1 MDEGLVSLFEVL
13 KRRFPPLVKI
23 LLREGGDRVLS
34 RSRKIE
40 LYELTYQDSRRRKK
54 EED

>member
-1 MDEGLVSLFEVL
+1 MDEGLVSLFDVL

-23 LLREGGDRVLS
+23 LREGGDRVLS